1 MLLLVLVIAGDYLME
16 TTNPR
21 INVTLDRSEFD
32 LIKQY
37 AQAKRISL
45 SKAMLKLTLEKL
57 EDYEDIFIMFFEIT
71 AFMLINLEFKMKAVR
86 MFVYI

>member
-1 MLLLVLVIAGDYLME
+1 ME